1 MFVETT
7 FSLSAVLTAVLVF
20 SDVQAGSCP
29 HHVNKVPHSYT
40 SVHNHVCYLFVNNE
54 LYWSKAREKC
64 WDLGGEMLSIENQE
78 TMDFIRKRLSSPE
91 LSWDRNGVW
100 LGASKKYG
108 KWKWTNGR
116 YMNYSNWAPGQ
127 PSNILGILS
136 VEDCSQLR
144 EEDGWKW
151 HDIPCGSLK
160 FHYNFVCQFPAVVT
174 TTTIA
179 TVTTDTAQSLN
190 STFAKFNNGRTQTKL
205 SSEEYRRLGE
215 EFFQILNSQGFPNSY
230 NFLHSGSNHAALNKP
245 GDVAGNVAS
254 SAANQSVDNGNS
266 SILAIIIGVSTSLLL
281 IMGII
286 FLVLYYRQR
295 QSKKK
300 ASETPVHFTNNTYSR
315 APNGSAHRDG
325 QVLPVPTSQ
334 VPFASN
340 EELYLEPHSNNK
352 PSNNRVNSVPAKE
365 CKCVHQQSVVSS
377 SLCSSPGTD
386 SELGA
391 CGGSDPDQEIKVPL
405 MAANKIDSEAVGASC
420 AACQSV
426 HGCCS
431 LNQGDYIAMN
441 SQAHE
446 KDKDIFIKEEDEKHT
461 YSNVDH
467 RDVGSENLYEVLP

>member
-160 FHYNFVCQFPAVVT
+160 FHYNFVCQFP
-174 TTTIA
+174 
-179 TVTTDTAQSLN
+179 
-190 STFAKFNNGRTQTKL
+190 
-205 SSEEYRRLGE
+205 
-215 EFFQILNSQGFPNSY
+215 
-230 NFLHSGSNHAALNKP
+230 LNKP